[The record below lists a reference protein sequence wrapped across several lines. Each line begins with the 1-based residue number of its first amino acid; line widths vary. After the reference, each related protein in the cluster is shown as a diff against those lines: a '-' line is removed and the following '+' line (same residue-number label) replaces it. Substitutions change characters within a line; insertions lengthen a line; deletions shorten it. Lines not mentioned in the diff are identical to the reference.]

1 MIYESCI
8 LLPGLYVFLNCEAGG
23 EVTQVFSVFA
33 AANIASCCTVHQG
46 IFSMETSEKV
56 LIPVLLSGVPVAT
69 NWDA

>member
-1 MIYESCI
+1 M
-8 LLPGLYVFLNCEAGG
+8 LPLLYVFINREAGA
-23 EVTQVFSVFA
+23 EVTQVFFVFA

-56 LIPVLLSGVPVAT
+56 LVPVLLSGVPVAT